1 MKKTMMLSFMA
12 ALTLAACSERQA
24 GENPLPQSN
33 FDLSVAP
40 GTDFYQYA
48 CGGWMANN
56 PLKPEYSRYGSF
68 DRLAELCEEQMH
80 DLVTELVSENQQPGS
95 VAAKVKEL
103 YTLGLDSARLNAE
116 GMAPVKADLD
126 EINNLSGREVP
137 AAIGRL
143 HAQGISPFFYVYV
156 GPDGKDSR
164 QNLLSLNQGG
174 IAMGDRDYYLAT
186 DSTNLALRE
195 AYKKYVTRLF
205 VLAGYSESAAES
217 AAQSVLK
224 VETELARLAYSREEL
239 RDP

>member
-103 YTLGLDSARLNAE
+103 
-116 GMAPVKADLD
+116 
-126 EINNLSGREVP
+126 
-137 AAIGRL
+137 
-143 HAQGISPFFYVYV
+143 
-156 GPDGKDSR
+156 
-164 QNLLSLNQGG
+164 
-174 IAMGDRDYYLAT
+174 
-186 DSTNLALRE
+186 
-195 AYKKYVTRLF
+195 
-205 VLAGYSESAAES
+205 
-217 AAQSVLK
+217 
-224 VETELARLAYSREEL
+224 
-239 RDP
+239 